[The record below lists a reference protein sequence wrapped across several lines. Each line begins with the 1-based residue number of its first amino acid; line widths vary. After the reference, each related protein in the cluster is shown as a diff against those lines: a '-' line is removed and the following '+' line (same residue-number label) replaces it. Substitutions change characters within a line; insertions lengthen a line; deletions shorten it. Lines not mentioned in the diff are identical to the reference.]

1 MSVSV
6 QVEDPNKK
14 QIKVSDMQQEMINEA
29 FRVAKEALGR
39 HEIEREVAKHIKKHF
54 DNKY

>member
-1 MSVSV
+1 MSV
-6 QVEDPNKK
+6 QAEDPNKK
-14 QIKVSDMQQEMINEA
+14 QIKVSDMQQEMISEA